1 MQAIVPMHMIRRRMT
16 MLMHR
21 MLEDASLYVVIRM
34 PAGSA
39 ERLSKMTTLD
49 LLTFRTLLM
58 SLRREHTC
66 ALMFSKDA
74 TVKLYNPLM
83 LEQQHSVSEC
93 CQAETHQ
100 ARSPVLL
107 TKPTTTVIK
116 PTATISKPTFSIYT
130 GAALIVY
137 AASYL
142 STTMRSQGDHPDL
155 CSNAAS

>member
-21 MLEDASLYVVIRM
+21 MLEDASLYVVIRT
-34 PAGSA
+34 P
-39 ERLSKMTTLD
+39 ERLSKMTTPD

-74 TVKLYNPLM
+74 TVKWYNPLL
-83 LEQQHSVSEC
+83 LEQQPISLLPGGNTLS
-93 CQAETHQ
+93 QK
-100 ARSPVLL
+100 PVLL

-116 PTATISKPTFSIYT
+116 PTATISKPTISIYT

-155 CSNAAS
+155 CSNAAA